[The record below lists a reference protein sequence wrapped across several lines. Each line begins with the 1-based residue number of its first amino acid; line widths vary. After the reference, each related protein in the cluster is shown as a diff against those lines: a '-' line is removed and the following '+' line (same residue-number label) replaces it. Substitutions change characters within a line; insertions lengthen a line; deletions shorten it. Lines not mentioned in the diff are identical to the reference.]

1 MRTKLEQGISADDIN
16 SVQITEINLIALSH
30 ANQIVVALEE
40 TFSCDGF
47 EFQTI
52 NQISHEV
59 RMMLLNW
66 EKAHIHASSAA
77 WVKHKSII
85 TNHLSESG

>member
-1 MRTKLEQGISADDIN
+1 MRTKLEQGITADDIN

-52 NQISHEV
+52 NQISYEV

-66 EKAHIHASSAA
+66 EKAHIHASLGQA
-77 WVKHKSII
+77 
-85 TNHLSESG
+85 